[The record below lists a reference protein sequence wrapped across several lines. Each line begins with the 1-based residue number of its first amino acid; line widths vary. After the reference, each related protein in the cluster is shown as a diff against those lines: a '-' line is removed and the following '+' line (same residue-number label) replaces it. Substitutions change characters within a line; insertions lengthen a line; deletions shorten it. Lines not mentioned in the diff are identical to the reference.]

1 MGGMCG
7 RVVACVDGR
16 EGGPCEVQVGIP
28 CEVQVG
34 MRGWGAGQ
42 WGETHGSIHGVHCG
56 VFQST

>member
-7 RVVACVDGR
+7 GVVACVDGR

-34 MRGWGAGQ
+34 MRGGGCRSVGRDSW
-42 WGETHGSIHGVHCG
+42 
-56 VFQST
+56 